1 LGLCWILLYVF
12 WAWSRGQIGSGPG
25 RYRFLIDGDARGL
38 ERLSSL
44 MYAGG
49 QLLESFAERRAIE
62 MIGPPNHPIQ
72 QRPDV
77 LWACG

>member
-1 LGLCWILLYVF
+1 MESRANWIWTRTLPL
-12 WAWSRGQIGSGPG
+12 P
-25 RYRFLIDGDARGL
+25 IDGDARGL
-38 ERLSSL
+38 ENTSRRLSSL

-62 MIGPPNHPIQ
+62 MIGPPNIHPIQ

>member
-1 LGLCWILLYVF
+1 LENT
-12 WAWSRGQIGSGPG
+12 SR
-25 RYRFLIDGDARGL
+25 
-38 ERLSSL
+38 RLSSL

-62 MIGPPNHPIQ
+62 MIGPPNIHPIQ